1 MAKNEKKVGF
11 IKSVINEMKV
21 VTWPSKKQLKKD
33 TITVIETSI
42 IFGVMFAVM
51 DWVIGKVFGLVLKG

>member
-1 MAKNEKKVGF
+1 MAKSEKKVGF
-11 IKSVINEMKV
+11 IKSVINEMKI

-42 IFGVMFAVM
+42 LFGLMFAAM
-51 DWVIGKVFGLVLKG
+51 DWIVSKVFGFVIKG